1 MTHSNACH
9 TGQVQRFRYPAAI
22 AVTAALAVFGSFA
35 LVAQGGVF
43 VLTPLIPLA
52 IMIWAWRAGTDVND
66 YGLRVRALLA
76 NRVIT
81 WDRVAALH
89 PDPRGRVVA
98 ELTDG
103 HAVALTAVRACDL
116 PRLLTASGK
125 SSAAEQ

>member
-1 MTHSNACH
+1 M
-9 TGQVQRFRYPAAI
+9 
-22 AVTAALAVFGSFA
+22 AALVMIASVA
-35 LVAQGGVF
+35 LVAQGGIF
-43 VLTPLIPLA
+43 VVTPLIPFA
-52 IMIWAWRAGTDVND
+52 VMIWAWRAGTDVND

-103 HAVALTAVRACDL
+103 SAIALTAVKASDL
-116 PRLLTASGK
+116 PRLLAASGK
-125 SSAAEQ
+125 APAAEQESAERA